1 VNAGSPRGQR
11 KEASREDMLRSLGEV
26 ERQASGSGTGWELV
40 GAIVV
45 LILTVAMIAAA
56 NFHAP

>member
-1 VNAGSPRGQR
+1 
-11 KEASREDMLRSLGEV
+11 MLRSLGEV
-26 ERQASGSGTGWELV
+26 ERQASGSGTGWELA